1 MNLNLS
7 EKLKTGLTP
16 QEKIDCYDSAIEGIK
31 VADYGICLELS
42 LCFMHSKLCISYND
56 IGKLFPEFANLKPLA
71 KEFEQYWFNS
81 TKERIQVLN
90 KLIEEQ
96 KKLL

>member
-16 QEKIDCYDSAIEGIK
+16 QEKIDCYEKAIKRIN
-31 VADYGICLELS
+31 AHDLGICIELCRYFNQS
-42 LCFMHSKLCISYND
+42 LYKEHIEF
-56 IGKLFPEFANLKPLA
+56 LFPEFIEKKPTE
-71 KEFEQYWFNS
+71 KMYDDYWFKS
-81 TKERIQVLN
+81 AEERIQVLN

>member
-16 QEKIDCYDSAIEGIK
+16 QEKIDCYEYCLNTIDKFEFICIGIIEYFGGDHLKNHEPI
-31 VADYGICLELS
+31 
-42 LCFMHSKLCISYND
+42 FNT
-56 IGKLFPEFANLKPLA
+56 LFPELIKLKPS
-71 KEFEQYWFNS
+71 KVDFGKGWFNS
-81 TKERIQVLN
+81 TEERIQVLN

>member
-16 QEKIDCYDSAIEGIK
+16 QEKIDCYEYAIKRIK
-31 VADYGICLELS
+31 VADAGICYELLYCFFELELITS
-42 LCFMHSKLCISYND
+42 ENIY
-56 IGKLFPEFANLKPLA
+56 KLFPEFAKLKPINIGDDD
-71 KEFEQYWFNS
+71 FWFNS
-81 TKERIQVLN
+81 TEERIQVLN

>member
-16 QEKIDCYDSAIEGIK
+16 QEKIDCYEYAIKRIK
-31 VADYGICLELS
+31 VADAGICYELLYCFFELELITS
-42 LCFMHSKLCISYND
+42 ENIY
-56 IGKLFPEFANLKPLA
+56 KLFPEFAKLKPIN
-71 KEFEQYWFNS
+71 KGDDDFWFNS
-81 TKERIQVLN
+81 TEERIQVLN
-90 KLIEEQ
+90 KLIEDQ

>member
-16 QEKIDCYDSAIEGIK
+16 QEKIDCYEYAIKRIK
-31 VADYGICLELS
+31 VADAGICYELLYCFFELELITS
-42 LCFMHSKLCISYND
+42 ENIY
-56 IGKLFPEFANLKPLA
+56 KLFPEFAKLKPIN
-71 KEFEQYWFNS
+71 KGDYDFWFNS
-81 TKERIQVLN
+81 TEERIQVLN
-90 KLIEEQ
+90 KLIEDQ

>member
-1 MNLNLS
+1 MSLNLS

-16 QEKIDCYDSAIEGIK
+16 QEKIDCYEYAIKRIK
-31 VADYGICLELS
+31 VADAGICYELTY
-42 LCFMHSKLCISYND
+42 CFFEWELMTSEKIY
-56 IGKLFPEFANLKPLA
+56 KLFPEFAKLKPIN
-71 KEFEQYWFNS
+71 KGDDDFWYDS
-81 TKERIQVLN
+81 TKERIEALN